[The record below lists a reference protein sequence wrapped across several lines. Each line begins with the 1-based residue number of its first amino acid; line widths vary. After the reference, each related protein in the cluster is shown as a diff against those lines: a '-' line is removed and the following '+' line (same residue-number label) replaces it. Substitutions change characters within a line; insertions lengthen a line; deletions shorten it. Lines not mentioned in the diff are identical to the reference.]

1 MGKDIETSR
10 DGERVQGEQ
19 REVSQVTGSPKR
31 CPQNTTL
38 YLRLFGV
45 WEAFLNHEALP
56 RP

>member
-38 YLRLFGV
+38 YLRLFGM